1 MRSSPVNEVDS
12 TRPNTVMT
20 RLRRPASPRGGGPLA
35 GEGRWALAFLAPT
48 LLGLAVLSAGPILA
62 TLAISLT
69 KWDLLTAP
77 KLVGLDNFLA
87 LLSDD
92 RFLKALRNTF
102 FYTIVSV
109 PIGLAVAL
117 GLALA
122 LNTRVR
128 GIAFIRTA
136 YFLPV
141 VTSTIAIALVWQW
154 IYSADSGL
162 LNQVLGIFGITSQ
175 KWLSDPT
182 LAMPSIIAM
191 SIWQGLG
198 VNVIIFLAG
207 LQAIPSDL
215 LDAASVDGAGS
226 WARLRNVTL
235 PLLTPSVFFTGVLSL
250 IGSFQVFDQIF
261 VLVKPR
267 PTEATI
273 TVVYFIYENGFKFF
287 KMGYASAAS
296 WILFLIVAFFSAVYF
311 QSQNRWVHYQ

>member
-1 MRSSPVNEVDS
+1 
-12 TRPNTVMT
+12 MT
-20 RLRRPASPRGGGPLA
+20 RLHRPASRRGGGPLA

-92 RFLKALRNTF
+92 LFLKALRNTF

-109 PIGLAVAL
+109 PVGLVVAL

-122 LNTRVR
+122 LNTKVR

-162 LNQVLGIFGITSQ
+162 LNQVLGIFGIASQ

-261 VLVKPR
+261 VLAKPR

-296 WILFLIVAFFSAVYF
+296 WILFLIVAAFTAVYF
-311 QSQNRWVHYQ
+311 RSQKRWVHYQ

>member
-1 MRSSPVNEVDS
+1 
-12 TRPNTVMT
+12 MT
-20 RLRRPASPRGGGPLA
+20 TPRRPVVRRGGGPLA

-48 LLGLAVLSAGPILA
+48 LIGLAVLSAGPILA
-62 TLAISLT
+62 TLAISFT

-77 KLVGLDNFLA
+77 KLAGLDNYTA

-92 RFLKALRNTF
+92 RFRLALRNTF
-102 FYTIVSV
+102 FYTVVSV
-109 PIGLAVAL
+109 PLGLAIAL
-117 GLALA
+117 GLAMA
-122 LNTRVR
+122 LNAKVR

-141 VTSTIAIALVWQW
+141 VTSTIAVALVWQW
-154 IYSADSGL
+154 IYNADSGL
-162 LNQVLGIFGITSQ
+162 LNQAIGVFGVAPQ

-198 VNVIIFLAG
+198 INVIIFLAA
-207 LQAIPSDL
+207 LQGIPQEL
-215 LDAASVDGAGS
+215 LDAANVDGAGR
-226 WARLRNVTL
+226 WAQFRHVIL
-235 PLLTPSVFFTGVLSL
+235 PLLTPAIFFTGVLSL

-261 VLVKPR
+261 VLIKPR
-267 PTEATI
+267 PTDATI

-296 WILFLIVAFFSAVYF
+296 WILFLIVAAFTAIYF
-311 QSQNRWVHYQ
+311 WSQRRWVHYQ

>member
-1 MRSSPVNEVDS
+1 
-12 TRPNTVMT
+12 MT
-20 RLRRPASPRGGGPLA
+20 SLRRPASRRGGPLS
-35 GEGRWALAFLAPT
+35 GEGRWALLFLAPT
-48 LLGLAVLSAGPILA
+48 LIGLAVLSAGPILA
-62 TLAISLT
+62 TLAISVT

-77 KLVGLDNFLA
+77 QPVGLDNYVA

-109 PIGLAVAL
+109 PLGLAIAL

-122 LNTRVR
+122 LNVKIR
-128 GIAFIRTA
+128 GIAWIRTA

-154 IYSADSGL
+154 IYSPDSGL
-162 LNQVLGIFGITSQ
+162 LNDVIGIFGIPAQ
-175 KWLSDPT
+175 RWLGNPT
-182 LAMPSIIAM
+182 LAMPSIVAM

-207 LQAIPSDL
+207 LQAIPSEL
-215 LDAASVDGAGS
+215 LDAASVDGAGR
-226 WARLRNVTL
+226 WARFRGVVL
-235 PLLTPSVFFTGVLSL
+235 PLLTPAIFFTGVLSL
-250 IGSFQVFDQIF
+250 IGAFQVFDQVF

-267 PTEATI
+267 PTDATI
-273 TVVYFIYENGFKFF
+273 TIVYFIYENGFKFF

-296 WILFLIVAFFSAVYF
+296 WILFLIVALFTAIYF
-311 QSQNRWVHYQ
+311 WSQDRWVHYE

>member
-1 MRSSPVNEVDS
+1 MNRI
-12 TRPNTVMT
+12 
-20 RLRRPASPRGGGPLA
+20 RRPASRRGGGPLA
-35 GEGRWALAFLAPT
+35 GEGRWAAAFLAPT

-77 KLVGLDNFLA
+77 KLVGLDNYAA
-87 LLSDD
+87 LLTDD

-109 PIGLAVAL
+109 PVGLTIAL
-117 GLALA
+117 GLAIA
-122 LNTRVR
+122 LNTKVR

-162 LNQVLGIFGITSQ
+162 LNQVLGAVGIPSQ

-182 LAMPSIIAM
+182 LAMPAIIAM

-198 VNVIIFLAG
+198 VNIIIFLAG

-235 PLLTPSVFFTGVLSL
+235 PLLTPAVFFTGVLSL

-261 VLVKPR
+261 VLIKPR

-287 KMGYASAAS
+287 KMGFATAAS
-296 WILFLIVAFFSAVYF
+296 WVLFVIVAVFTAIYF
-311 QSQNRWVHYQ
+311 RSQNRWVHYQ

>member
-1 MRSSPVNEVDS
+1 LSA
-12 TRPNTVMT
+12 
-20 RLRRPASPRGGGPLA
+20 LRRPASRRGGGPLA

-48 LLGLAVLSAGPILA
+48 LIGLAILSAGPILA

-77 KLVGLDNFLA
+77 NLTGLDNYTA

-102 FYTIVSV
+102 FYTVVSV
-109 PIGLAVAL
+109 PVGLVIAF

-122 LNTRVR
+122 LNTKVR
-128 GIAFIRTA
+128 GISFIRTA

-162 LNQVLGIFGITSQ
+162 LNQILGLVGIPTQ

-182 LAMPSIIAM
+182 LAMPAIIAM

-207 LQAIPSDL
+207 LQAIPTDL

-226 WARLRNVTL
+226 SARLRNVTL
-235 PLLTPSVFFTGVLSL
+235 PLMTPSIFFTGVLSL

-261 VLVKPR
+261 VLAKPR

-296 WILFLIVAFFSAVYF
+296 WILFLIVAAFTAVYF
-311 QSQNRWVHYQ
+311 WSQKRWVHYQ

>member
-1 MRSSPVNEVDS
+1 
-12 TRPNTVMT
+12 MT
-20 RLRRPASPRGGGPLA
+20 RLRRPASRRGGGPLA
-35 GEGRWALAFLAPT
+35 GEGRWAAAFLAPT

-77 KLVGLDNFLA
+77 KLIGLDNYVG
-87 LLSDD
+87 LLTDD

-109 PIGLAVAL
+109 PVGLTIAL
-117 GLALA
+117 GLAIA
-122 LNTRVR
+122 LNAKVR

-162 LNQVLGIFGITSQ
+162 LNQVLGAVGIPSQ

-182 LAMPSIIAM
+182 LAMPAIIAM

-198 VNVIIFLAG
+198 VNIIIFLAG

-215 LDAASVDGAGS
+215 LDAASVDGAGN

-235 PLLTPSVFFTGVLSL
+235 PLLTPSIFFTGVLSL
-250 IGSFQVFDQIF
+250 IGSFQVFDQVF
-261 VLVKPR
+261 VLAKPR

-273 TVVYFIYENGFKFF
+273 TVVFFIYENGFKFF

-296 WILFLIVAFFSAVYF
+296 WILFLIVALFTAIYF
-311 QSQNRWVHYQ
+311 RSQNRWVHYQ

>member
-1 MRSSPVNEVDS
+1 MI
-12 TRPNTVMT
+12 TV
-20 RLRRPASPRGGGPLA
+20 RGRRARRGRGPLA
-35 GEGRWALAFLAPT
+35 GEGRWALLFLAPT
-48 LLGLAVLSAGPILA
+48 LIGLAVLSAGPILA

-69 KWDLLTAP
+69 RWDLLTPP
-77 KLVGLDNFLA
+77 KFAGFDNYLA

-92 RFLKALRNTF
+92 RFLEALRNTF

-109 PIGLAVAL
+109 PLGLAIAL

-122 LNTRVR
+122 LNQTIR

-141 VTSTIAIALVWQW
+141 VTSTIAVALVWQW
-154 IYSADSGL
+154 IYSPDSGL
-162 LNQVLGIFGITSQ
+162 LNEVLGLVGIPPQ
-175 KWLSDPT
+175 KWLANPV

-207 LQAIPSDL
+207 LQAIPSEL
-215 LDAASVDGAGS
+215 LDAASVDGAAR
-226 WARLRNVTL
+226 WARFRWVVL
-235 PLLTPSVFFTGVLSL
+235 PLLTPAIFFTGVLSL

-267 PTEATI
+267 PTDATI

-296 WILFLIVAFFSAVYF
+296 WILFLIVALFTAIYF
-311 QSQNRWVHYQ
+311 WSQKRWVHYQ

>member
-1 MRSSPVNEVDS
+1 
-12 TRPNTVMT
+12 MT
-20 RLRRPASPRGGGPLA
+20 RISRPAQRRGGGPLA
-35 GEGRWALAFLAPT
+35 SEGRWALVFLAPT

-62 TLAISLT
+62 TMAISLT

-77 KLVGLDNFLA
+77 KFTGLDNYLA

-92 RFLKALRNTF
+92 RFQKALRNTF
-102 FYTIVSV
+102 FYTAVSV
-109 PIGLAVAL
+109 PIGLLIAL

-122 LNTRVR
+122 LNTKVR

-162 LNQVLGIFGITSQ
+162 LNQVLGIFGIPSQ

-182 LAMPSIIAM
+182 LVMPSIIAM

-198 VNVIIFLAG
+198 VNIIIFLAG
-207 LQAIPSDL
+207 LQAIPSEL
-215 LDAASVDGAGS
+215 LDAASVDGAGGG
-226 WARLRNVTL
+226 ARLRHVTL
-235 PLLTPSVFFTGVLSL
+235 PLLTPSIFFTGVLSL

-261 VLVKPR
+261 VLQKPR
-267 PTEATI
+267 PTDASI

-296 WILFLIVAFFSAVYF
+296 WVLFLIVAFFTAIYF
-311 QSQNRWVHYQ
+311 WSQNRWVHYQ

>member
-1 MRSSPVNEVDS
+1 M
-12 TRPNTVMT
+12 NTV
-20 RLRRPASPRGGGPLA
+20 RRPAARRGGGPLA
-35 GEGRWALAFLAPT
+35 GEGRWAAAFLAPT

-77 KLVGLDNFLA
+77 KLIGLDNYAA
-87 LLSDD
+87 LLTDD

-102 FYTIVSV
+102 FYTVVSV
-109 PIGLAVAL
+109 PLGLTIAL
-117 GLALA
+117 GLAIA
-122 LNTRVR
+122 LNAKVR

-162 LNQVLGIFGITSQ
+162 LNQVLGAVGVPSQ

-207 LQAIPSDL
+207 LQAIPTDL

-235 PLLTPSVFFTGVLSL
+235 PLLTPSIFFTGVLSL

-261 VLVKPR
+261 VLAKPR

-296 WILFLIVAFFSAVYF
+296 WILFLIVAVFSAIYF
-311 QSQNRWVHYQ
+311 RSQNRWVHYQ

>member
-1 MRSSPVNEVDS
+1 
-12 TRPNTVMT
+12 MT
-20 RLRRPASPRGGGPLA
+20 RLRRPASRRGGGPLA
-35 GEGRWALAFLAPT
+35 GDGRWALAFLAPT
-48 LLGLAVLSAGPILA
+48 LVGLAVLSAGPILA

-77 KLVGLDNFLA
+77 KLIGLDNFLA

-102 FYTIVSV
+102 FYTVVSV
-109 PIGLAVAL
+109 PIGLAIAL

-122 LNTRVR
+122 LNTKVR

-207 LQAIPSDL
+207 LQAISSDL

-261 VLVKPR
+261 VLSRPR
-267 PTEATI
+267 PTDATI

-287 KMGYASAAS
+287 KMGYATAAS
-296 WILFLIVAFFSAVYF
+296 WVLFLIVAVFTAIYF
-311 QSQNRWVHYQ
+311 RSQNRWVHYQ

>member
-1 MRSSPVNEVDS
+1 
-12 TRPNTVMT
+12 MT
-20 RLRRPASPRGGGPLA
+20 DQRRPARRRGGGPLA

-48 LLGLAVLSAGPILA
+48 LIGLAILSAGPILA

-77 KLVGLDNFLA
+77 KLTGFDNYTT
-87 LLSDD
+87 LLGDD

-102 FYTIVSV
+102 FYTAVSV
-109 PIGLAVAL
+109 PVGLTIAF

-122 LNTRVR
+122 LNAKVR
-128 GIAFIRTA
+128 GISFIRTA

-162 LNQVLGIFGITSQ
+162 LNQVLGVFGISAR

-182 LAMPSIIAM
+182 LAMPAIVAM

-198 VNVIIFLAG
+198 VNIIIFLAG
-207 LQAIPSDL
+207 LQAIPADL

-226 WARLRNVTL
+226 RARLRHVIL
-235 PLLTPSVFFTGVLSL
+235 PLMTPSIFFTGVLSL
-250 IGSFQVFDQIF
+250 IGSFQVFDQVF
-261 VLVKPR
+261 VLAKPR

-296 WILFLIVAFFSAVYF
+296 WVLFLIVALFTAIYF
-311 QSQNRWVHYQ
+311 RSQRRWVHYQ

>member
-1 MRSSPVNEVDS
+1 MIPARAPSA
-12 TRPNTVMT
+12 
-20 RLRRPASPRGGGPLA
+20 RRGRGPLA

-48 LLGLAVLSAGPILA
+48 LVGLAVLSAGPILA

-77 KLVGLDNFLA
+77 TFTGLDNFIA

-92 RFLKALRNTF
+92 RFMKALRNTF
-102 FYTIVSV
+102 FFTIVSV
-109 PIGLAVAL
+109 PLGMVIAL
-117 GLALA
+117 GLAIA
-122 LNTRVR
+122 LNQKIR

-162 LNQVLGIFGITSQ
+162 LNQVLGLFGIPPQ

-198 VNVIIFLAG
+198 VDVIIFLAG
-207 LQAIPSDL
+207 LQAIPTEL
-215 LDAASVDGAGS
+215 LDAASVDGAGR
-226 WARLRNVTL
+226 WARFRFVTL
-235 PLLTPSVFFTGVLSL
+235 PLLTPALFFTGVLSL
-250 IGSFQVFDQIF
+250 IGAFQVFDQVF
-261 VLVKPR
+261 VLAKPR
-267 PTEATI
+267 PTDATI

-296 WILFLIVAFFSAVYF
+296 WILFLIIAFFSTIYF
-311 QSQNRWVHYQ
+311 RSQDRWVHYQ